1 MLCLSSLTEQEERR
15 VLSSKQEMTPRQ
27 DVRTG
32 LSGPLS
38 LTAATQQLPNV
49 HWHFCIPFR
58 YIDAKEKE
66 QWLKE
71 LSPPAQNA
79 HRVVS
84 GLSERDY
91 IAHAVSVVNTFTIR

>member
-1 MLCLSSLTEQEERR
+1 MLCLSSLNEQAERK

-38 LTAATQQLPNV
+38 MSAATQQLPNV

-58 YIDAKEKE
+58 YIDAKDKE
-66 QWLKE
+66 QWWVE
-71 LSPPAQNA
+71 LSPPIQNA
-79 HRVVS
+79 HRVIS
-84 GLSERDY
+84 GLSERDC
-91 IAHAVSVVNTFTIR
+91 IARAVSVVNMFTIR